1 MLKYSRYP
9 KRDFLKVSQNVGAA
23 PAVHAVEAV
32 PGARGHRAPRPAQPR
47 QAAQRGGQV
56 PLRAEVDGQ

>member
-1 MLKYSRYP
+1 MWAAPTVHSFEVVPRYLNIKIFQVSKYSRYP

-32 PGARGHRAPRPAQPR
+32 PGARRDRAA
-47 QAAQRGGQV
+47 
-56 PLRAEVDGQ
+56 